1 MLTFMKTVFSD
12 VLEGRRQQRI
22 HLYRYRC
29 HTGPVDKSTLEGV
42 DTSLDNPDEQ
52 LLPSTYIPYNFKIT

>member
-1 MLTFMKTVFSD
+1 MLTFMKTVISD
-12 VLEGRRQQRI
+12 VLEGRREQRI

-29 HTGPVDKSTLEGV
+29 HTGPVDKSTIER

-52 LLPSTYIPYNFKIT
+52 LLPGTYIPYNVKII